1 MKRKTTRGLLPFL
14 VLALAL
20 MAWSGLAGAQPATVT
35 VFAAASTTN
44 AVTDIG
50 KLFESQG
57 KGKIQASFASSST
70 LAKQIE
76 NGAPAEIFLSA
87 NEKWMDYLEQKKLV
101 QPGSRIDY
109 LGNSLV
115 LVAPADSQLKAEIKP
130 GFPLLEW
137 LGQGRLSVGD
147 PDHVPAGIYA
157 KAALT
162 KLGVW
167 DQIEPRLA
175 RAADVRGAL
184 ALVERGET
192 PLGIVYATDAAITPK
207 VKVVGVF
214 PEDSHPAIVYPLAL
228 VGGKVSPTAKA
239 FYEFLRTPEAKA
251 IFNKY
256 GFAVR

>member
-1 MKRKTTRGLLPFL
+1 MRKKLVRGLIPLL
-14 VLALAL
+14 AMVLAA
-20 MAWSGLAGAQPATVT
+20 MTGLAWAQPATVT

-44 AVTDIG
+44 AITDIG
-50 KLFESQG
+50 NLFESQG

-76 NGAPAEIFLSA
+76 SGAPAEVFLSA
-87 NEKWMDYLEQKKLV
+87 NEKWMDYLEEKKLV
-101 QPGSRIDY
+101 QPGSRLDY

-130 GFPLLEW
+130 GFPLLDW
-137 LGQGRLSVGD
+137 LGQGRLAVGD

-167 DQIEPRLA
+167 DKIEPRLA

-184 ALVERGET
+184 ALVERGEA
-192 PLGIVYATDAAITPK
+192 PLGIVYATDAAIAPQLQ
-207 VKVVGVF
+207 VAGVF

-228 VGGKVSPTAKA
+228 VGEKAGPTARA
-239 FYEFLRTPEAKA
+239 FYVFLRGPEAKA
-251 IFNKY
+251 IFTRY

>member
-1 MKRKTTRGLLPFL
+1 MSRKHFRLAAALLMVTT
-14 VLALAL
+14 LASA
-20 MAWSGLAGAQPATVT
+20 GLAGAQPATVT

-44 AVTDIG
+44 ALTEIG
-50 KLFESQG
+50 QLFERQG
-57 KGKIQASFASSST
+57 QGRMLASFASSST

-87 NEKWMDYLEQKKLV
+87 NEKWMDYLERNNLV
-101 QPGSRIDY
+101 QPGSRVDY
-109 LGNSLV
+109 LGNRLV
-115 LVAPADSQLKAEIKP
+115 LVAPADSRLQAEIKP

-167 DQIEPRLA
+167 EPVEPRLA

-184 ALVERGET
+184 ALVERGEA
-192 PLGIVYATDAAITPK
+192 PLGIVYATDAAIAPQLQ
-207 VKVVGVF
+207 VAGVF

-228 VGGKVSPTAKA
+228 VGEKAGPTARA
-239 FYEFLRTPEAKA
+239 FYVFLRGPEAKA
-251 IFNKY
+251 IFTRY

>member
-1 MKRKTTRGLLPFL
+1 MSRKHFRLAAALLMVTT
-14 VLALAL
+14 LAIA
-20 MAWSGLAGAQPATVT
+20 GLAGAQPATVT

-44 AVTDIG
+44 ALTEIG
-50 KLFESQG
+50 QLFERQG
-57 KGKIQASFASSST
+57 QGRMLASFASSST

-87 NEKWMDYLEQKKLV
+87 NEKWMDYLERNNLV
-101 QPGSRIDY
+101 QPGSRVDY
-109 LGNSLV
+109 LGNRLV
-115 LVAPADSQLKAEIKP
+115 LVAPADSRLQAEIKP

-167 DQIEPRLA
+167 EPVEPRLA

-184 ALVERGET
+184 ALVERGEA
-192 PLGIVYATDAAITPK
+192 PLGIVYATDAAIAPQLQ
-207 VKVVGVF
+207 VAGVF

-228 VGGKVSPTAKA
+228 VGEKTSPTARA
-239 FYEFLRTPEAKA
+239 FYVFLRGPEAKA
-251 IFNKY
+251 IFTRY

>member
-1 MKRKTTRGLLPFL
+1 MSRKFFRVLAPILAAAG
-14 VLALAL
+14 LALA
-20 MAWSGLAGAQPATVT
+20 GLAWAQPATVT

-44 AVTDIG
+44 AISDIG
-50 KLFESQG
+50 KLFEAQGQG
-57 KGKIQASFASSST
+57 KLRASFASSST

-76 NGAPAEIFLSA
+76 SGAPAEIFLSA
-87 NEKWMDYLEQKKLV
+87 NENWMDYLEQKGLV
-101 QPGSRIDY
+101 LAGSRIDY

-115 LVAPADSQLKAEIKP
+115 LVAPADSQIKAEIRP

-137 LGQGRLSVGD
+137 LGQGRLSLGD

-167 DQIEPRLA
+167 DQVEPRLA

-228 VGGKVSPTAKA
+228 VGEKASPTAKA
-239 FYEFLRTPEAKA
+239 FYEFLRGPEARA